1 MTHPNYPYFA
11 YHIDAW
17 SYVERAQKQLQLFD
31 AGSPESLFYAAL
43 ELRTGIE
50 ARLIKG
56 IKDLLK
62 ANNRSEK
69 EIKGYSPES
78 ILRQLAKIDADALK
92 TVTLTIGI
100 PGGQTI
106 SVLQYIPV
114 TPELAKDWGRVS
126 NLLHYMFFETN
137 PGWYAKR
144 KLQSAFKEMS
154 LVDYRDMLGE
164 IAQRLDNAS
173 SGDLLAPPAFLKFF
187 DKLNE
192 DV

>member
-1 MTHPNYPYFA
+1 MTQPNHPHFA

-31 AGSPESLFYAAL
+31 AGNPESLFYAAL
-43 ELRTGIE
+43 ELRIGIE

-56 IKDLLK
+56 INDLLK
-62 ANNRSEK
+62 ANKRSEK
-69 EIKGYSPES
+69 EIKRYSPES
-78 ILRQLAKIDADALK
+78 ILKQLAKIDVDALK
-92 TVTLTIGI
+92 PLTLTISI
-100 PGGQTI
+100 PGSQMAT
-106 SVLQYIPV
+106 VLQYTPV

-137 PGWYAKR
+137 SAWYTKR
-144 KLQSAFKEMS
+144 RLQPEFKEMS
-154 LVDYRDMLGE
+154 LVDYRHLLGE
-164 IAQRLDNAS
+164 VAQRLDKAS

-192 DV
+192 GA